1 MGDFDI
7 KDGVL
12 IKYNGHDRYVVV
24 PKGTIAI
31 GDSAFKDNES
41 IISIELPS
49 SLRRIDQLAFAR
61 CINLSSINLP
71 DSITE
76 ICSSAFSSCYK
87 LILAKKELPKSLIRI
102 EEEAFSNCKLITELI
117 FPPKLVSI
125 GARAFFHCELLS
137 KIKLS
142 KAIESISSNAFQ
154 FTKMKD
160 VFYNGT
166 IEEFGAIKT
175 AFPPEFDGSPLF
187 SFSDSSS
194 ESLNLFGAYNP
205 VLHCKDVKDD
215 YNHLMCKLQE
225 LLEENE
231 Q

>member
-1 MGDFDI
+1 MGDFEI

-12 IKYNGHDRYVVV
+12 IKYIGHNRYVVV
-24 PKGTIAI
+24 PEGTIAI

-41 IISIELPS
+41 IISVELPS
-49 SLRRIDQLAFAR
+49 SLRRINQLAFAR

-102 EEEAFSNCKLITELI
+102 EEEAFSNCKLITELV
-117 FPPKLVSI
+117 FVSI

-166 IEEFGAIKT
+166 IE
-175 AFPPEFDGSPLF
+175 
-187 SFSDSSS
+187 
-194 ESLNLFGAYNP
+194 
-205 VLHCKDVKDD
+205 
-215 YNHLMCKLQE
+215 
-225 LLEENE
+225 
-231 Q
+231 